1 MSMLSLDSILPRVR
15 KYNPDLDAGL
25 VRRVYDFCAHLH
37 RDQFYLPGIPQI
49 QHLLEVA
56 DILTQLKVDETTL
69 LLGFLHDVPSVSE
82 TASTELK
89 AEFGDA
95 LFQLVSVGHRISQIP
110 YRNSSQKQVENFRKM
125 FISMARDLRVVLVS
139 LADRLCT
146 MRNLRHNAPDV
157 QARFARETLEI
168 YAPLANRLGISW
180 LKGELEDLALRSLEK
195 EKYDD
200 LADRISSQ
208 KVERDRYVARVK
220 DDLRDLLKKHAVHGD
235 VSGRSKHLYSVYKK
249 MERTGVGLDE
259 IYDLTAFRVLVE
271 SVAECYA
278 VLGLVHARWKPIP
291 GRFKD
296 YIAMPKSNLYQ
307 SLHTTVIG
315 PFGERIEVQIRTNEM
330 HRIAEDGVAAHW
342 KYKEGGAVSASGR
355 DDQRF
360 SWLRHL
366 LEWQQDV
373 SLSQEG
379 SRSGPVDLFPEEV
392 YIFTPG
398 GDVKELPKGAT
409 PIDFA
414 YAIHSDVGT
423 QCIGARINGKHC
435 PLRTELQNGDIV
447 EIQTQ
452 ASHRPSKD
460 WLNFAKTSKARNK
473 IRQFIKEEQRGKSLE
488 FGRELFEK
496 ELRKYQYSIKR
507 AQQVDGFK
515 QGIEALGFKSF
526 DDVLAAVGYGKL
538 TAGQLVSQVL
548 PRAELGAS
556 PQAKAGP
563 LSKVLGRIAGRKR
576 STSAVRIDGI
586 DDVMVRF
593 ANCCNP
599 LPGEKVIGFIT
610 RGQGLSVHSVDCAQA
625 QASDPERLI
634 AVEWDMAKAT
644 NRSIKVRVFCNDQKG
659 MLVAISGAITAADAN
674 IVSASVHSTVDKG
687 GMNLFEIEVVNLEH
701 LNRVVREIKKIRGVY
716 RVERIRL

>member
-1 MSMLSLDSILPRVR
+1 MSKPNLDSILQQARE
-15 KYNPDLDAGL
+15 YNPDIDEGM
-25 VRRVYDFCAHLH
+25 VRRAYDFCDRLH
-37 RDQFYLPGIPQI
+37 KDQSYLPGTSQL

-56 DILTQLKVDETTL
+56 DILVKLKVDETTL
-69 LLGFLHDVPSVSE
+69 LLGFLHDVPSVSDE
-82 TASTELK
+82 ASNELK
-89 AEFGDA
+89 TEFGDT
-95 LFQLVSVGHRISQIP
+95 LFQLVSSGHRISQIP
-110 YRNSSQKQVENFRKM
+110 YRNSSQRQVENFRKM
-125 FISMARDLRVVLVS
+125 FISMARDLRVVLVN

-146 MRNLRHNAPDV
+146 MRSIQHMTPEKQILL
-157 QARFARETLEI
+157 ARETLEI

-180 LKGELEDLALRSLEK
+180 LKGELEDLALRSLEQ
-195 EKYDD
+195 EKYEE
-200 LADRISSQ
+200 LAGRISSQ
-208 KVERDRYVARVK
+208 KEERDRYVARVK
-220 DDLRDLLKKHAVHGD
+220 ENLRELLVKNAVQGE

-249 MERTGVGLDE
+249 MERTGVGLEE
-259 IYDLTAFRVLVE
+259 IYDLTAFRILVE
-271 SVAECYA
+271 SIAECYA
-278 VLGLVHARWKPIP
+278 TLGLVHATWKPIP

-315 PFGERIEVQIRTNEM
+315 PFGERMEVQIRTHEM

-342 KYKEGGAVSASGR
+342 KYKEGGAVSATGR

-373 SLSQEG
+373 SLSQE
-379 SRSGPVDLFPEEV
+379 SSGDSLADLFPEEV

-414 YAIHSDVGT
+414 YAIHSDVGN
-423 QCIGARINGKHC
+423 QCVGARINGKHC
-435 PLRTELQNGDIV
+435 PLRSELHNGDIV

-452 ASHRPSKD
+452 ASHHPSKD

-473 IRQFIKEEQRGKSLE
+473 IRQFVKAEQREKSLE
-488 FGRELFEK
+488 LGLELFEK
-496 ELRKYQYSIKR
+496 ELRKYQYSVKR
-507 AQQVDGFK
+507 AQQLDGFG
-515 QGIEALGFKSF
+515 QAIADLGFKGL

-538 TAGQLVSQVL
+538 TVGQVVSQVL
-548 PRAELGAS
+548 PKSEVGAAS
-556 PQAKAGP
+556 PARSGP
-563 LSKVLGRIAGRKR
+563 LSKVLGKITGRKR
-576 STSAVRIDGI
+576 TTSAVRIDGI

-610 RGQGLSVHSVDCAQA
+610 RGQGLSVHSVDCTQA

-634 AVEWDMAKAT
+634 EVEWDMAKTA
-644 NRSIKVRVFCNDQKG
+644 NRLIKIRVFCGDQKG
-659 MLVAISGAITAADAN
+659 MLVAISGAITTADAN
-674 IVSASVHSTVDKG
+674 IASASVHSTADKG
-687 GMNLFEIEVVNLEH
+687 GMNLFEIEVVNLGH
-701 LNRVVREIKKIRGVY
+701 LNQVIREIKKIRGVY

>member
-1 MSMLSLDSILPRVR
+1 MPRPNLDSILLQVR
-15 KYNPDLDAGL
+15 KYNPDIDEGM
-25 VRRVYDFCAHLH
+25 VRRVYDFCADLH
-37 RDQFYLPGIPQI
+37 RDQFYLPGIPQL
-49 QHLLEVA
+49 QHLLDVV
-56 DILTQLKVDETTL
+56 DILVQLKVDETTL
-69 LLGFLHDVPSVSE
+69 LLGFLHEVPSASE
-82 TASTELK
+82 TALTELK
-89 AEFGDA
+89 ATFGEP
-95 LFQLVSVGHRISQIP
+95 LSQLVSVGHRISQIP
-110 YRNSSQKQVENFRKM
+110 YRNSSQQQVENFRKM

-146 MRNLRHNAPDV
+146 MRSLQDV
-157 QARFARETLEI
+157 ANEKQIQLSQETLEI

-180 LKGELEDLALRSLEK
+180 LKGELEDLALRYLEPK
-195 EKYDD
+195 KYEE
-200 LADRISSQ
+200 LASRISSQ
-208 KVERDRYVARVK
+208 KEERDRYVARVK
-220 DDLRDLLKKHAVHGD
+220 ENLRQLLKKNAVQGK
-235 VSGRSKHLYSVYKK
+235 VSGRSKHLYSIYKK
-249 MERTGVGLDE
+249 MERSGVGLEE
-259 IYDLTAFRVLVE
+259 IYDLTAFRILV
-271 SVAECYA
+271 ATIADCYM
-278 VLGLVHARWKPIP
+278 VLGLVHGTWKPIP

-315 PFGERIEVQIRTNEM
+315 PFGERMEVQIRTHDM

-342 KYKEGGAVSASGR
+342 KYKEGGAISATGR

-366 LEWQQDV
+366 LEWQQDI

-379 SRSGPVDLFPEEV
+379 SRPGLVDLFPEEV

-414 YAIHSDVGT
+414 YAIHSDVGN

-473 IRQFIKEEQRGKSLE
+473 IRQFVKEEQREKSLE
-488 FGRELFEK
+488 LGRELFEK
-496 ELRKYQYSIKR
+496 ELRKYRYSIKR
-507 AQQVDGFK
+507 AQQLDGFTR
-515 QGIEALGFKSF
+515 GISGLGFKGL
-526 DDVLAAVGYGKL
+526 DDVLAAIGYGKL

-548 PRAELGAS
+548 PKSEISGTAPTKSGSLR
-556 PQAKAGP
+556 
-563 LSKVLGRIAGRKR
+563 KVLGKITGRKR
-576 STSAVRIDGI
+576 STSAIRIDGI

-610 RGQGLSVHSVDCAQA
+610 RGQGLSIHAVDCVQV
-625 QASDPERLI
+625 QASDSDRLI
-634 AVEWDMAKAT
+634 EVEWDMDKST
-644 NRSIKVRVFCNDQKG
+644 NRPIKVRVFCNDQKG
-659 MLVAISGAITAADAN
+659 MLMAISGAITAADAN
-674 IVSASVHSTVDKG
+674 IVSASVHATLDKG
-687 GMNLFEIEVVNLEH
+687 GMNLFEIEVVNLDH
-701 LNRVVREIKKIRGVY
+701 LNRVIREIKKIRGVY

>member
-1 MSMLSLDSILPRVR
+1 MLNLESILQLVR
-15 KYNPDLDAGL
+15 EYNPDIDA
-25 VRRVYDFCAHLH
+25 VMMQRVYAFCTAHH
-37 RDQFYLPGIPQI
+37 KDQWYLPGVPQL

-56 DILTQLKVDETTL
+56 GILVQLKVDETTL
-69 LLGFLHDVPSVSE
+69 VLGLLHDIPCASD
-82 TASTELK
+82 TAADELK
-89 AEFGDA
+89 REFGDT
-95 LFQLVSVGHRISQIP
+95 LFQLVSTGHRVSQIP

-139 LADRLCT
+139 LADRLCA
-146 MRNLRHNAPDV
+146 MRTLQHIDPEMQR
-157 QARFARETLEI
+157 QIARETLEI

-180 LKGELEDLALRSLEK
+180 LKGELEDLALRALEK
-195 EKYDD
+195 EKYEELDG
-200 LADRISSQ
+200 LISSQ
-208 KVERDRYVARVK
+208 KEERDLYVSRVK
-220 DDLRDLLKKHAVHGD
+220 DELRELLQINGVQGK

-249 MERTGVGLDE
+249 MERTGVGLEE
-259 IYDLTAFRVLVE
+259 IYDLTAFRILVD
-271 SVAECYA
+271 SIAECYA
-278 VLGLVHARWKPIP
+278 VLGLVHATWKPIS

-296 YIAMPKSNLYQ
+296 YIAMPKSNFYQ

-315 PFGERIEVQIRTNEM
+315 PFNERMEVQIRTHEM

-342 KYKEGGAVSASGR
+342 KYKEGGAVSATGR

-379 SRSGPVDLFPEEV
+379 SRPGLVDIFPEEL

-398 GDVKELPKGAT
+398 GEVKELPKGAT

-414 YAIHSDVGT
+414 YAIHSDVGN

-435 PLRTELQNGDIV
+435 PLRTELNNGDIV

-452 ASHRPSKD
+452 ASHHPSKD

-473 IRQFIKEEQRGKSLE
+473 IRQFIKEEQREKSLE

-496 ELRKYQYSIKR
+496 ELRKHQYSIKR
-507 AQQVDGFK
+507 AQQLDGFK
-515 QGIEALGFKSF
+515 QGVADLGFKSF

-538 TAGQLVSQVL
+538 TAGQLISQVL
-548 PRAELGAS
+548 PKSELSAATPS
-556 PQAKAGP
+556 KPGP
-563 LSKVLGRIAGRKR
+563 LSKVLGKITGRKR

-586 DDVMVRF
+586 DDVLVRF

-599 LPGEKVIGFIT
+599 IPGEKVIGFIT
-610 RGQGLSVHSVDCAQA
+610 RGHGLSVHSIDCAQA

-634 AVEWDMAKAT
+634 EVEWDMDKASK
-644 NRSIKVRVFCNDQKG
+644 RPIKMRVFCNDQKG

-674 IVSASVHSTVDKG
+674 IVSASVHATVDKG
-687 GMNLFEIEVVNLEH
+687 GMNLFEIEVVNLDH
-701 LNRVVREIKKIRGVY
+701 LNRVMREIKKIRGVY
-716 RVERIRL
+716 RVERIRI